1 MWSIRYFVLVMFLI
15 AMIVMGVAH
24 VVEAHPQAYC
34 DAAWAEWT
42 AKAEVQV
49 SFGLLAE
56 AGELR
61 SQCRIIDREQ
71 VRRTYTTAA
80 GAERWRALVSVYWP
94 ADLVDRA
101 LCVLWEESKGNPGI
115 ANTRGSGAAGLFQI
129 MPGWWDR
136 HLPSE
141 YRGDRYDPATNVRA
155 AYYIYTVQGWT
166 AWTVLPL
173 C

>member
-42 AKAEVQV
+42 EKAEV
-49 SFGLLAE
+49 SINFGLLAE

-71 VRRTYTTAA
+71 VRTAHSHAA
-80 GAERWRALVSVYWP
+80 GGQSWRALVSVYWP
-94 ADLVDRA
+94 PDLVDRA
-101 LCVLWEESKGNPGI
+101 MCILWEESKGREWI
-115 ANTRGSGAAGLFQI
+115 VNTRSGAAGLFQI
-129 MPGWWDR
+129 MPFWWEKS
-136 HLPSE
+136 LPAE
-141 YRGDRYDPATNVRA
+141 YRGDRLDPATNVRA
-155 AYYIYTVQGWT
+155 AYYIYERQGWG